1 MGKMSIIWG
10 PATGSAKEQTNGSL
24 KEQPLPGFETFM
36 IERFSRLCW
45 EVPAMPGFH
54 PKDAQAKMVLGE
66 IAALQNILYTKLGEN
81 FIQYLGTAYFPSV
94 NLPQGP
100 AEEYLVALRQMELKP
115 FRSYFQV
122 GTHVHVHY
130 REMVLL
136 MCEDCRN
143 SYKEL
148 VADDRSPFLLLL
160 KVN

>member
-1 MGKMSIIWG
+1 MSIVWG
-10 PATGSAKEQTNGSL
+10 PATGSAKEQTNGNL

-36 IERFSRLCW
+36 IQRFSRLCW

-66 IAALQNILYTKLGEN
+66 IATLQNILHAKLGEN
-81 FIQYLGTAYFPSV
+81 FIQYLGTVYFPSV
-94 NLPQGP
+94 NLPQGL

-122 GTHVHVHY
+122 GIHVYVQY

-136 MCEDCRN
+136 MCGDCRN
-143 SYKEL
+143 SYKES
-148 VADDRSPFLLLL
+148 VVDNQFPFPLLL
-160 KVN
+160 KMN